1 MRAGTEAAR
10 GYAEILEDV
19 NGFALGGGWHGI
31 ALGPYTRADAETALL
46 PYHRD
51 GLIPRV
57 AVIAESSS
65 LRQQFWPVGANIL
78 DLEVAPAP
86 IEAETQIVDADETPT
101 AEPTSLVEVELVEP
115 AGETPAEAQ
124 RSKGALSREEKKKL
138 QRLLQWAGFY
148 NAAID
153 GSFGRGTRNSM
164 AAWQEANS
172 YDTAGILTTTQRAEI
187 LKKYNSIFDGLG
199 LEVVRDDAAVIEI
212 KLPTLEVAF
221 EKYESPFAQYK
232 SVDDTGAR
240 VLLVSQPGDQNTLYS
255 LYDTMQTL
263 EAVPLDGPRER
274 KNNSFV
280 LIGENA
286 TMVSE
291 TPISLANG

>member
-57 AVIAESSS
+57 AVIAESSN

-86 IEAETQIVDADETPT
+86 IEAETQIVD
-101 AEPTSLVEVELVEP
+101 

>member
-124 RSKGALSREEKKKL
+124 RSKGALSREEKKNCNVCYSGL
-138 QRLLQWAGFY
+138 VF
-148 NAAID
+148 
-153 GSFGRGTRNSM
+153 
-164 AAWQEANS
+164 
-172 YDTAGILTTTQRAEI
+172 TTQQLMGRSVVAHVIRWLHGKKQIAMI
-187 LKKYNSIFDGLG
+187 LL
-199 LEVVRDDAAVIEI
+199 
-212 KLPTLEVAF
+212 AF
-221 EKYESPFAQYK
+221 
-232 SVDDTGAR
+232 
-240 VLLVSQPGDQNTLYS
+240 
-255 LYDTMQTL
+255 
-263 EAVPLDGPRER
+263 
-274 KNNSFV
+274 
-280 LIGENA
+280 
-286 TMVSE
+286 
-291 TPISLANG
+291 

>member
-1 MRAGTEAAR
+1 MLSYR
-10 GYAEILEDV
+10 
-19 NGFALGGGWHGI
+19 
-31 ALGPYTRADAETALL
+31 
-46 PYHRD
+46 RD
-51 GLIPRV
+51 GLIPRD
-57 AVIAESSS
+57 AFIAESSN

-86 IEAETQIVDADETPT
+86 IEAETQIVDANETPT

-164 AAWQEANS
+164 AAWQEANGYEITS
-172 YDTAGILTTTQRAEI
+172 ILTTAQRAEL
-187 LKKYNSIFDGLG
+187 LKKYNSILDGLG
-199 LEVVRDDAAVIEI
+199 LEFVRDDAAGIEI
-212 KLPTLEVAF
+212 KLSTLEVAF

-232 SVDDTGAR
+232 AVGGTGAR
-240 VLLVSQPGDQNTLYS
+240 VLLVSQPGNQNTLYG
-255 LYDTMQTL
+255 LYDIMQTL

-274 KNNSFV
+274 KKNSFV
-280 LIGENA
+280 LIVENA

-291 TPISLANG
+291 TRVSLANGKIKGFTP

>member
-31 ALGPYTRADAETALL
+31 ALGPYTRTDAETALL

-187 LKKYNSIFDGLG
+187 LKNITQSLMAWASRLFAMTLQ
-199 LEVVRDDAAVIEI
+199 LS
-212 KLPTLEVAF
+212 KLSFQRSKLHLRNM
-221 EKYESPFAQYK
+221 SH
-232 SVDDTGAR
+232 
-240 VLLVSQPGDQNTLYS
+240 LLLS
-255 LYDTMQTL
+255 
-263 EAVPLDGPRER
+263 
-274 KNNSFV
+274 
-280 LIGENA
+280 
-286 TMVSE
+286 
-291 TPISLANG
+291 ISLWMTPARAFYFSASRVIKTHSIVSTTPCRH